1 MAVAFTDIYSPFLCL
16 AKPPLTGGFDHQV
29 GMSLPG
35 AFCGARHM
43 KQPGG
48 ASMGFNDPPLVLG
61 HAREST
67 SALTHGTP
75 PRTSCGRGRT
85 VDKESTD
92 DTVVSVGL
100 AVAAARLCTP
110 VLFYPRYVEQ

>member
-29 GMSLPG
+29 LSSMSLPG

-61 HAREST
+61 HARNQRRLSHTAHLQE
-67 SALTHGTP
+67 
-75 PRTSCGRGRT
+75 
-85 VDKESTD
+85 
-92 DTVVSVGL
+92 L
-100 AVAAARLCTP
+100 AVD
-110 VLFYPRYVEQ
+110 VGEQWTKNPPMTLL